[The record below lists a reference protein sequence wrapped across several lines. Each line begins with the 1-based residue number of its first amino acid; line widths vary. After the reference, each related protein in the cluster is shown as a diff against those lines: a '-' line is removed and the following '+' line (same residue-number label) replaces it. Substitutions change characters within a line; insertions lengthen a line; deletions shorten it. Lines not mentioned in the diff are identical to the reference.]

1 MQIATLHK
9 DHSDL
14 VAKEKR
20 LEAEYRDSA
29 IEKWGFDEER
39 VLAKIR
45 RARSSPQKNKQ
56 LQAIHEAHMAVL
68 SKRDAIDEAKS
79 RLPTLRKELLNDKVK
94 VLPE

>member
-1 MQIATLHK
+1 M
-9 DHSDL
+9 
-14 VAKEKR
+14 
-20 LEAEYRDSA
+20 EAECRVSA
-29 IEKWGFDEER
+29 TEDWGVDGER
-39 VLAKIR
+39 VLANIR

-68 SKRDAIDEAKS
+68 SKTDAIDEAES